1 MAKELSIKI
10 KVDGQEID
18 VAKKSTKE
26 LNEQISGLRKKLEEV
41 PIGSKDFKKIQ
52 GDIDSLEKGF
62 QKAKN
67 ATRPFLDNMAE
78 LPGIAGLA
86 GQSMKGLKGAF
97 DLLAANPLIAVFSI
111 LATVMLKVID
121 KLKDMEGVMDPLE
134 KITKAF
140 GGVLE
145 TLASVIMPPVA
156 FLLEKIAEGAGA
168 VANMFGK
175 LIGST
180 NEVGDN
186 MSYVADALDQLDDSA
201 AAFAVSQA
209 EANRQLQEAREIA
222 GDSTKSINER
232 VAALKHAADLE
243 RKIAKE
249 NRERELQAARAR
261 AIELATTLGYSQQQ
275 IDAIKKYD
283 AARIKSFALEIQDLK
298 ALNREKSNALFQ
310 NLGTIEDIS
319 AQEAKIGKKTQSQIT
334 SLQREEQNKRVE
346 AAKTAA
352 AQTKDF
358 ESRLA
363 GFQNDLRLNN
373 IKDEQQKA
381 RVSLDIEKHKTLNEI
396 ANLEMS
402 AARKNTLRL
411 AAEKDYASKLKVLT
425 DKQAEDNKKKNEA
438 SQKELEAYFQ
448 KVREIEIAAYAEE
461 LQRNILTRENK
472 FENDKKAL
480 LKDENFQKTSKE
492 RQTEILVALEKAK
505 NIDIQKLRD
514 EDAKKNAELIYKQI
528 EFERQSR
535 VMMLQTKLQMIDNEY
550 KNEVEKV
557 QERRAVMDE
566 QAQIDLDKELENL
579 DKLHNAKEVSDKDYN
594 ERRVQLQLQYDTK
607 IAANA
612 IKTEKDIKAA
622 RQANLAAVNQLADSI
637 GQVAQAMGAE
647 TTAGKALIKV
657 QQALALATTAVALAQ
672 AFQGLGK
679 DLAKG
684 FPTNIIAVAS
694 TLALIATAISQFKAL
709 TGSGINGGSEGA
721 SAAAQGP
728 AENSAASLGR
738 NYGDGGYISGPS
750 HANGGVPITA
760 EGGEAVMTRGA
771 VTMFAPLLSTLNQI
785 GGGTSFAAGG
795 IIGNARPD
803 NPMINNPAT
812 NQSPLIMKTYVVSSE
827 MTSDQE
833 RQARL
838 KDLSTL

>member
-1 MAKELSIKI
+1 MAKEISIKI

-18 VAKKSTKE
+18 VAKKTTKE
-26 LNEQISGLRKKLEEV
+26 LNEQIGDLRKKLEEV
-41 PIGSKDFKKIQ
+41 PIGSKDFKKIS
-52 GDIDSLEKGF
+52 GDINALEEGF
-62 QKAKN
+62 KKAKQSQQGFIQN
-67 ATRPFLDNMAE
+67 LSE
-78 LPGIAGLA
+78 LPGIAGA
-86 GQSMKGLKGAF
+86 VGQSIKGVKGAF
-97 DLLAANPLIAVFSI
+97 DLLAANPLIAVFSL
-111 LATVMLKVID
+111 LAGVALKVID
-121 KLKDMEGVMDPLE
+121 KMKEMEGVMDPLE
-134 KITKAF
+134 KITKTF
-140 GGVLE
+140 SGVLE
-145 TLASVIMPPVA
+145 TLASVVMPPVA
-156 FLLEKIAEGAGA
+156 FLLEKIADGAGA
-168 VANMFGK
+168 VANMFSK
-175 LIGST
+175 LIGTT

-186 MSYVADALDQLDDSA
+186 MSYVADTMDQLEDSA
-201 AAFAVSQA
+201 AAFSVAQA
-209 EANRQLQEAREIA
+209 ESNRKLQEAREIA
-222 GDSTKSINER
+222 GDANKTIGER
-232 VAALKHAADLE
+232 VTALKNAAELE

-261 AIELATTLGYSQQQ
+261 AVELATTLGYSQQQ

-298 ALNREKSNALFQ
+298 SLNREKSNALFD
-310 NLGTIEDIS
+310 NLGKIEDIA
-319 AQEAKIGKKTQSQIT
+319 AQESKISKKTQTQIT
-334 SLQREEQNKRVE
+334 SLQKEEQNKRIE

-358 ESRLA
+358 ISRLA
-363 GFQNDLRLNN
+363 TFENDTRLNG
-373 IKDEQQKA
+373 IKDEQEKA
-381 RVSLDIEKHKTLNEI
+381 RVSLQIEKQKTLNEI

-411 AAEKDYASKLKVLT
+411 AAEKDYTSKLKVLT
-425 DKQAEDNKKKNEA
+425 DKQAEDNKKKDEA
-438 SQKELEAYFQ
+438 KQKELEAYFQ
-448 KVREIEIAAYAEE
+448 KVKEIEIAAYEEE

-480 LKDENFQKTSKE
+480 EKDENFQKTSKQ

-505 NIDIQKLRD
+505 NNDIQKLRD
-514 EDAKKNAELIYKQI
+514 DDAKKNAELIYKQI

-535 VMMLQTKLQMIDNEY
+535 VMALQTKLQMIDNEF

-557 QERRAVMDE
+557 QERRAVLDE
-566 QAQIDLDKELENL
+566 QAQIDFDKELENL

-594 ERRVQLQLQYDTK
+594 ERRTQLQLQYDTK

-612 IKTEKDIKAA
+612 IKTEKDIRAA

-647 TTAGKALIKV
+647 TAAGRALIKV

-709 TGSGINGGSEGA
+709 TGSDVKGGSSGA
-721 SAAAQGP
+721 EASGP
-728 AENSAASLGR
+728 AENSAASMGR

-760 EGGEAVMTRGA
+760 EGGEAIMTKGA

-795 IIGNARPD
+795 IIGGARPD
-803 NPMINNPAT
+803 NPMINNPST

-827 MTSDQE
+827 MTSEQE

>member
-52 GDIDSLEKGF
+52 GDIDALEKGF

-97 DLLAANPLIAVFSI
+97 DLLAANPLIAVFSL
-111 LATVMLKVID
+111 LAMIMLKVID
-121 KLKDMEGVMDPLE
+121 KLKEMDGVMDPLE
-134 KITKAF
+134 KITKTF
-140 GGVLE
+140 SGVLE

-168 VANMFGK
+168 VANMFAK

-222 GDSTKSINER
+222 GDSTKTITER
-232 VAALKHAADLE
+232 VNALKHAADLE

-346 AAKTAA
+346 AGKAAA

-373 IKDEQQKA
+373 IKDEQEKA
-381 RVSLDIEKHKTLNEI
+381 RVSLDIEKQKTLNEI
-396 ANLEMS
+396 ASLEMS
-402 AARKNTLRL
+402 TARKNTLRL

-425 DKQAEDNKKKNEA
+425 DKQAEDNKKKNET
-438 SQKELEAYFQ
+438 SQKELETYFQ

-492 RQTEILVALEKAK
+492 RQTEILVSLEKAK

-557 QERRAVMDE
+557 QERRSVMDE
-566 QAQIDLDKELENL
+566 QAKIDLDKEIENL
-579 DKLHNAKEVSDKDYN
+579 DKLHNAKEVNDKDYN

-607 IAANA
+607 IAANS
-612 IKTEKDIKAA
+612 IKLEKDIKAA

-647 TTAGKALIKV
+647 TTAGRALIKV

-709 TGSGINGGSEGA
+709 TGSGISDGAEGA
-721 SAAAQGP
+721 AASQGP

-771 VTMFAPLLSTLNQI
+771 VTMFAPLLSSLNQI

-795 IIGNARPD
+795 IIGAARPD
-803 NPMINNPAT
+803 NPMVNNPAA

>member
-1 MAKELSIKI
+1 MAKEISIKI

-18 VAKKSTKE
+18 VAKKTTKE
-26 LNEQISGLRKKLEEV
+26 LNEQIGDLRKKLEEV
-41 PIGSKDFKKIQ
+41 PIGSKDFKKIS
-52 GDIDSLEKGF
+52 GDINALEEGF
-62 QKAKN
+62 KKAKQSQQGFIQN
-67 ATRPFLDNMAE
+67 LSE
-78 LPGIAGLA
+78 LPGIAGTV
-86 GQSMKGLKGAF
+86 GQSIKGVKGAF
-97 DLLAANPLIAVFSI
+97 DLLAANPLIAVFSL
-111 LATVMLKVID
+111 LATIALKVID
-121 KLKDMEGVMDPLE
+121 KMKEMEGVMDPLE
-134 KITKAF
+134 KITKTF
-140 GGVLE
+140 SGVLE

-156 FLLEKIAEGAGA
+156 FLLEKIADGAGA
-168 VANMFGK
+168 VANMFTK
-175 LIGST
+175 LIGTT

-186 MSYVADALDQLDDSA
+186 MSYVADTMDQLEDSA
-201 AAFAVSQA
+201 AAFSVAQA
-209 EANRQLQEAREIA
+209 ESNRKLQEAREIA
-222 GDSTKSINER
+222 GDANKTIAER
-232 VAALKHAADLE
+232 VTALKNAAELE

-249 NRERELQAARAR
+249 NRERELQAAKAR
-261 AIELATTLGYSQQQ
+261 AVELATTLGYSQQQ
-275 IDAIKKYD
+275 IDAIKRYD
-283 AARIKSFALEIQDLK
+283 AARLKSFALEIQDLK

-310 NLGTIEDIS
+310 NLGTIEDIA
-319 AQEAKIGKKTQSQIT
+319 AQEAKIGKKTQTQIT
-334 SLQREEQNKRVE
+334 GLLKEEQNKRIE
-346 AAKTAA
+346 AGKAAA
-352 AQTKDF
+352 AQTKDYL
-358 ESRLA
+358 SRLA
-363 GFQNDLRLNN
+363 TFENDIRLNN
-373 IKDEQQKA
+373 IKDEQKKA
-381 RVSLDIEKHKTLNEI
+381 RVSLEIEKQKSLNEI

-411 AAEKDYASKLKVLT
+411 AAERDYASKLKVLV
-425 DKQAEDNKKKNEA
+425 DKQAEDNKKKDEA
-438 SQKELEAYFQ
+438 KQKELETYFQ
-448 KVREIEIAAYAEE
+448 KVKEIEIAAYEEE

-472 FENDKKAL
+472 FETDKKAL
-480 LKDENFQKTSKE
+480 EKDENFQKTSKQ
-492 RQTEILVALEKAK
+492 RQTEILLALEKAK
-505 NIDIQKLRD
+505 NNDIQKLRD
-514 EDAKKNAELIYKQI
+514 DDAKKNAELIYKQI

-535 VMMLQTKLQMIDNEY
+535 VMALQTRLQMIDNEF
-550 KNEVEKV
+550 KNEVIKIG
-557 QERRAVMDE
+557 ERRKVLDE
-566 QAQIDLDKELENL
+566 QAQIDLDKEIENL
-579 DKLHNAKEVSDKDYN
+579 DKLHKAKEVSDKDYN

-607 IAANA
+607 IATNA

-647 TTAGKALIKV
+647 TAAGRTLIKV

-694 TLALIATAISQFKAL
+694 TLALIATAITQFKAL
-709 TGSGINGGSEGA
+709 TGSDIKGGSEGA
-721 SAAAQGP
+721 AAASGP

-760 EGGEAVMTRGA
+760 EGGEAVMTKGA

-795 IIGNARPD
+795 IIGGARPD